1 MPPKK
6 PAPVK
11 APAARTPAKPAG
23 RGAPAARGGPA
34 GRGAAATRGGPAKKG
49 AVPAQGAKNKAT
61 PAPEKPKEKVW
72 TEKDDAARKIQTK
85 YRQYRAKKVLEK
97 KKKEKLEYD
106 DLMDKLEKEAFVQL
120 VKMEQEK
127 AEKQRQ
133 KEEEERKRKRE
144 EKQRMKRMLE
154 AAFDGDVEEMTLV
167 LKEVV
172 AADDKYGVGKD
183 DVIGRALRAKHIM
196 NVVEC
201 EDANENKPLSEAAS
215 GGHTEAIK
223 FLLERGADPNTI
235 GQFMR
240 TPLYRAAF
248 AGHLEACEV
257 LLQNGADP
265 RIYASDGQTPE
276 QISSVPAI
284 AELLQSWDISQTES
298 LLEKL
303 EAEKERRKEMDRQKR
318 EAETNKLEDQ
328 VRQVQDEYNI
338 VEKKYQ
344 HAYCELQKRI
354 YEHDAG
360 PSMGFDKPEITLQ
373 AIQDQECE
381 VEVLKIELDK
391 ARDKLAM
398 AKLKLREQQKGGE
411 EMDED
416 DLPGL
421 KVTVRELDDVLLRDV
436 GNRIKDSGKWPLIID
451 PNAQAATFLRYR
463 DTNYINTLSPAQM
476 EPEKIRMSVLGAVR
490 YGKPLVIDMME
501 VDMFHAVERRFDDVM
516 EGLLN
521 MIMDKSIMQEEV
533 YLKLLRE
540 NDPPEYHKNKF
551 NDLRTANFKLYIITK
566 NKFPA
571 EELLER
577 TYPIRV
583 HVPVT

>member
-11 APAARTPAKPAG
+11 APVGRAPAKPAG
-23 RGAPAARGGPA
+23 RGAPAARGGA
-34 GRGAAATRGGPAKKG
+34 SGRGAPAARGGPAKKG
-49 AVPAQGAKNKAT
+49 AA
-61 PAPEKPKEKVW
+61 PAPGVKKAPAAQEKPKEKVW
-72 TEKDDAARKIQTK
+72 TPQDEAARKIQCTF
-85 YRQYRAKKVLEK
+85 RQYRAKKALEK
-97 KKKEKLEYD
+97 KKKEKEDYD
-106 DLMDKLEKEAFVQL
+106 ELMDKLEKEAFVKM

-127 AEKQRQ
+127 AEQQRL
-133 KEEEERKRKRE
+133 KEEEERKKKRE

-154 AAFDGDVEEMTLV
+154 AAFDGDVDEMSQI

-183 DVIGRALRAKHIM
+183 DVIGRALREKHIM
-196 NVVEC
+196 NVIEC
-201 EDANENKPLSEAAS
+201 EDANENTPVSEASS
-215 GGHTEAIK
+215 GGHIEAIK
-223 FLLERGADPNTI
+223 FLLERGADPNKI

-276 QISSVPAI
+276 QISSLSAI
-284 AELLQSWDISQTES
+284 AELIQGWDITQTEN

-303 EAEKERRKEMDRQKR
+303 VADKERRKELERQKR
-318 EAETNKLEDQ
+318 EAETSKLED
-328 VRQVQDEYNI
+328 VVKEVQNEYEI
-338 VEKKYQ
+338 AEKRFQ

-354 YEHDAG
+354 LEHDSA
-360 PSMGFDKPEITLQ
+360 PALGFDKPEITLQ
-373 AIQDQECE
+373 AIHDQECE
-381 VEVLKIELDK
+381 VEVLKIDLEK

-411 EMDED
+411 EISEE

-421 KVTVRELDDVLLRDV
+421 RVTVRELDDVLMRDV
-436 GNRIKDSGKWPLIID
+436 GNRISESGKWPLIID

-463 DTNYINTLSPAQM
+463 DTNYINTLSPKDM
-476 EPEKIRMSVLGAVR
+476 EPDKVRMSLLGAIR

-501 VDMFHAVERRFDDVM
+501 VDMFHAVDRRFSEVL
-516 EGLLN
+516 EGLMD
-521 MIMDKSIMQEEV
+521 MIMDKSIMQEEN
-533 YLKLLRE
+533 YLKLLKE
-540 NDPPEYHKNKF
+540 GDPSEYHKNKF
-551 NDLRTANFKLYIITK
+551 NPLRTVSFKLYIITK
-566 NKFPA
+566 NTLPP
-571 EELLER
+571 EELIER

>member
-11 APAARTPAKPAG
+11 APVGRAPAKPAG
-23 RGAPAARGGPA
+23 RGAPAARGGA
-34 GRGAAATRGGPAKKG
+34 SGRGAPAARGGPAKKG
-49 AVPAQGAKNKAT
+49 AA
-61 PAPEKPKEKVW
+61 PAPGVKKAPAAQEKPKEKVW
-72 TEKDDAARKIQTK
+72 TPQDEAARKIQCTF
-85 YRQYRAKKVLEK
+85 RQYRAKKALEK
-97 KKKEKLEYD
+97 KKKEKEDYD
-106 DLMDKLEKEAFVQL
+106 ELMDKLEKEAFVKM

-127 AEKQRQ
+127 AEQQRL
-133 KEEEERKRKRE
+133 KEEEERKKKRE

-154 AAFDGDVEEMTLV
+154 AAFDGDVDEMSQI

-183 DVIGRALRAKHIM
+183 DVIGRALREKHIM
-196 NVVEC
+196 NVIEC
-201 EDANENKPLSEAAS
+201 EDANENTPVSEASS
-215 GGHTEAIK
+215 GGHIEAIK
-223 FLLERGADPNTI
+223 FLLERGADPNKI

-276 QISSVPAI
+276 QISSLSAI
-284 AELLQSWDISQTES
+284 AELIQGWDITQTEN

-303 EAEKERRKEMDRQKR
+303 VADKERRKELERQKR
-318 EAETNKLEDQ
+318 EAETSKLED
-328 VRQVQDEYNI
+328 VVKEVQNEYEI
-338 VEKKYQ
+338 AEKRFQ

-354 YEHDAG
+354 LEHDSA
-360 PSMGFDKPEITLQ
+360 PALGFDKPEITLQ
-373 AIQDQECE
+373 AIHDQECE
-381 VEVLKIELDK
+381 VEVLKIDLEK

-411 EMDED
+411 EISEE

-421 KVTVRELDDVLLRDV
+421 RVTVRELDDVLMRDV
-436 GNRIKDSGKWPLIID
+436 GNRISESGKWPLIID

-463 DTNYINTLSPAQM
+463 DTNYINTLSPKDM
-476 EPEKIRMSVLGAVR
+476 EPDKVRMSLLGAIR

-501 VDMFHAVERRFDDVM
+501 VDMFHAVDRRFSEVL
-516 EGLLN
+516 EGLMD
-521 MIMDKSIMQEEV
+521 MIMDKSIMQEEN
-533 YLKLLRE
+533 YLKLLKE
-540 NDPPEYHKNKF
+540 GDPSEYHKNKF
-551 NDLRTANFKLYIITK
+551 NPLRTASFKLYIITK
-566 NKFPA
+566 NTLPP
-571 EELLER
+571 EELIER

>member
-6 PAPVK
+6 PVPTK
-11 APAARTPAKPAG
+11 APAARGRGGTAVRGGPAAG
-23 RGAPAARGGPA
+23 RGAAVGRGGPA
-34 GRGAAATRGGPAKKG
+34 GRGGPVKKG
-49 AVPAQGAKNKAT
+49 ATPAQGAKK
-61 PAPEKPKEKVW
+61 APEKPKEKVW

-85 YRQYRAKKVLEK
+85 FRQYRAKKALEK
-97 KKKEKLEYD
+97 KKKEKEDYN
-106 DLMDKLEKEAFVQL
+106 DLMDKLEKEAFVKL
-120 VKMEQEK
+120 VQMEQEK

-201 EDANENKPLSEAAS
+201 EDANENTPISEAAS
-215 GGHTEAIK
+215 GGHTDAIK
-223 FLLERGADPNTI
+223 FLLERGADPNKK

-248 AGHLEACEV
+248 AGHLEACEI
-257 LLQNGADP
+257 LLQNGGDP

-276 QISSVPAI
+276 QIGSVPAI
-284 AELLQSWDISQTES
+284 AELIQNWDITQTDT

-303 EAEKERRKEMDRQKR
+303 EADKERRKEMDRQKR
-318 EAETNKLEDQ
+318 EAETSKLED
-328 VRQVQDEYNI
+328 VLKEVQEEYNI
-338 VEKKYQ
+338 MEKRFQ

-381 VEVLKIELDK
+381 VEVLKIDLDK

-411 EMDED
+411 DMDED
-416 DLPGL
+416 DLPGV
-421 KVTVRELDDVLLRDV
+421 KVTIRELDDVLMRDI
-436 GNRIKDSGKWPLIID
+436 GNRIRDSGKWALIID

-463 DTNYINTLSPAQM
+463 DTNYLNTLSPAQM
-476 EPEKIRMSVLGAVR
+476 EPEKVRMSVLGAIR
-490 YGKPLVIDMME
+490 YGKPLIIDMME
-501 VDMFHAVERRFDDVM
+501 VDMFHAVERRFDEVTP
-516 EGLLN
+516 GLLN
-521 MIMDKSIMQEEV
+521 AIMDKSIMQEQE
-533 YLKLLRE
+533 YLKLVKE
-540 NDPPEYHKNKF
+540 TDPPEYHKNKF
-551 NDLRTANFKLYIITK
+551 NDLRTANFKLFIITK
-566 NKFPA
+566 NKFPV
-571 EELLER
+571 EDLLDR

-583 HVPVT
+583 HVPIT